1 MPQTDFPKNSST
13 VIDGKIKYHMFSEIG
28 NAEHARMKRPVVR
41 HYSIPSVLAMEPH
54 MDKIIQDFIGYLQ
67 ERYVDTGKTCEFGD
81 WLTYCKSISLCCS
94 PSRCNGFNLS

>member
-41 HYSIPSVLAMEPH
+41 HL
-54 MDKIIQDFIGYLQ
+54 DKIIHDFIGYLQ

-81 WLTYCKSISLCCS
+81 WLTYCESIILCCS